1 MAHGRGPLDRAPDAE
16 RGMTSRD
23 GIWLV
28 RHAPTAWTGHR
39 WCGRS
44 DPPLSGAGV
53 AAATM
58 LAADLALEVP
68 AGAFVVASP
77 LRRAHATADA
87 IAAALGTRLVVDPDL
102 VEVDFGRID
111 GLTWDELEA
120 ADPALAEAILTD
132 GEPDWPDGETAASV
146 ARRARSAAA
155 RLADRAQAGPVVV
168 VSHGR
173 ILRAIARELGTAWP
187 PHLAPASVHRFE
199 PAPVA

>member
-1 MAHGRGPLDRAPDAE
+1 
-16 RGMTSRD
+16 MTAGD

-44 DPPLSGAGV
+44 DPPLTGEGIV
-53 AAATM
+53 AATI

-68 AGAFVVASP
+68 AGAIVVTSP
-77 LRRAHATADA
+77 LRRARATADA
-87 IAAALGTRLVVDPDL
+87 IAAALGARLVVDPDL

-120 ADPALAEAILTD
+120 AHPALAEAILTG
-132 GEPDWPDGETAASV
+132 GEPDWPGGEAAANV
-146 ARRARSAAA
+146 ARRAGSAAA
-155 RLADRAQAGPVVV
+155 RLADRAQAGQVVV

-173 ILRAIARELGTAWP
+173 ILRAIARELGMAWP
-187 PHLAPASVHRFE
+187 PHLAPASALRPE
-199 PAPVA
+199 PTPVA